1 MPVGP
6 LRFQGYPGSAPIYT
20 PGQLN
25 PALGSVIQNALDGL
39 PEHVRRELYPG
50 VDLDVVDTMMEE
62 KLQQGFDKL
71 QPIINGYGPGGS
83 GYTDGA
89 ARKFQDG
96 TLTPADH
103 SCQVMGGKRLQGVC

>member
-6 LRFQGYPGSAPIYT
+6 LGFQGYPGSAPIYT

-39 PEHVRRELYPG
+39 PEHVRRELHPG